1 MGARLSGLLFF
12 SGTDEALLVA
22 MATFRFLTIPQAVR
36 LGIGGRENIGER
48 LGRLRNAGYVG
59 ALGNSPLHG
68 PRVHW
73 LTKRGAEAAGEL
85 LPPGVALNV
94 PSRAYRGGA
103 HLRARVGIVDCHIA
117 LVVWARQAGYVLD
130 SACTEFSRNPQTLSP
145 ATTLPAGEGTYTPD
159 AIFQLTAPDGRRRL
173 LVLELERG
181 GFSGNPDH
189 FRAMMPSRTEV
200 IRTFAVEKALDWP
213 QAHGAARFLFVFA
226 TPEMMAAATRRLPE
240 LEASFW
246 RSVYFK
252 AHPAVVAGF
261 AAEWSKADGSTE
273 ELFPQG

>member
-1 MGARLSGLLFF
+1 MGTRVSGVLFF
-12 SGTDEALLVA
+12 SGTDEALLA
-22 MATFRFLTIPQAVR
+22 ALATFRFLTIPQAVR

-73 LTKRGAEAAGEL
+73 LTKRGAEAASEL
-85 LPPGVALNV
+85 LPPRAPLNV

-117 LVVWARQAGYVLD
+117 LVLWARQAGYVLD
-130 SACTEFSRNPQTLSP
+130 SARTEFSRNPETLSP
-145 ATTLPAGEGTYTPD
+145 ATTLAAGEGTYTPD
-159 AIFQLTAPDGRRRL
+159 AIFQLSAPDGRRRL

-181 GFSGNPDH
+181 GFSGSPDH
-189 FRAMMPSRTEV
+189 FRAMMAGRAEV

-226 TPEMMAAATRRLPE
+226 KPEMLATATRHLPE
-240 LEASFW
+240 AGAPFW

-252 AHPAVVAGF
+252 ALPDVVSNF
-261 AAEWSKADGSTE
+261 AAGWNLADGSVSG
-273 ELFPQG
+273 LF